1 MKIENRND
9 AANVNPHLRRIQDP
23 AEQAESKGSGA
34 TRDTSVDRVE
44 LSKEAKTLQQTRQ
57 LLTNL
62 PDVRSE
68 RVEELKP
75 LIQRGVY
82 NVSGMAVAAKMLGQG
97 LVDQLI

>member
-9 AANVNPHLRRIQDP
+9 NANMNPNLRRIQDP
-23 AEQAESKGSGA
+23 AERPESKGPGG

-44 LSKEAKTLQQTRQ
+44 LSEEAKTLQQTRQ

-68 RVEELKP
+68 RVAELKP

-82 NVSGMAVAAKMLGQG
+82 NVSGREVAAKMLGQG
-97 LVDQLI
+97 LIDQLI